1 MIGEGKHVNL
11 DDEQAVE
18 LIEINEGLTRGVNH
32 RTGTWK
38 VLVLRGVDSAG
49 VGPSRSVTELGSDVF
64 DDAFNL
70 VSWSVVYE
78 YLSDLNVFSD
88 TLCLYIPTTK

>member
-1 MIGEGKHVNL
+1 MIGEDNHVNL

-38 VLVLRGVDSAG
+38 VLVLRVVDSAG

-70 VSWSVVYE
+70 VSWKCS
-78 YLSDLNVFSD
+78 L
-88 TLCLYIPTTK
+88 